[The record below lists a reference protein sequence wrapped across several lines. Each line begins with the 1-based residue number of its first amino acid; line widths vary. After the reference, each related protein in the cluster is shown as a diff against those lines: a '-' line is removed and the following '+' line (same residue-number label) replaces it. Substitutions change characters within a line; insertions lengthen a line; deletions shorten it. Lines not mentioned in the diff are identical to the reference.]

1 MAHEW
6 QAAQEKRSVLMNLS
20 VVIALIIAW
29 FLLSYSEGVVPQ
41 SPIVSEPSVGIHSNI
56 KKNKQKHI
64 IDIIRP
70 EREKLTQLNLN
81 PSGVGGDTST
91 YSNSLPQVDEGNV
104 NKVSDNGEV
113 DVPKDV
119 KLDQKTKEEV
129 PDKLQVWKHSHIEFH
144 CNIKVDG
151 LYERMDSHD
160 SNQILFMKQSSAGE
174 STYYLY
180 QSKHDHWV
188 FTSTL
193 EKVEQNKGIIQSS
206 KTGPSPIGLSFK
218 SFCNNRWGIEPGL
231 EVSVKSSP
239 PPPPP
244 PPPPP
249 VQQQQHQSPKQQN
262 HKPSH
267 DELLSR
273 IKTPKAKTEKLK
285 SLNAFDKGRSPVD
298 EEDDED
304 DTSTTNATR
313 AKQLLLQSERQAAE
327 AVALKAQEAIAEVAR
342 LQAQDAAEKS
352 SSEPSRLMKMV
363 KSLSQATT
371 PNPNAPNDVIAPD
384 LKARLQSA
392 MAQRSKSDQK
402 YEGGKRLFFFLLLVS
417 ICFSSMS
424 CTPITANCFLI
435 CVFYSLHRGSG

>member
-91 YSNSLPQVDEGNV
+91 YSNSLPQVDEGTV
-104 NKVSDNGEV
+104 NKVSDNGGV

-119 KLDQKTKEEV
+119 KLDQKTEEV

-151 LYERMDSHD
+151 LYEKMDSHD

-231 EVSVKSSP
+231 EVSVKSS
-239 PPPPP
+239 PPPP

-352 SSEPSRLMKMV
+352 SSEPSRLVNMI
-363 KSLSQATT
+363 KSQSQATN
-371 PNPNAPNDVIAPD
+371 PNPPHDVIAPD

-392 MAQRSKSDQK
+392 IAQRSKSDQK
-402 YEGGKRLFFFLLLVS
+402 YEGGNCFFFFLLLVS
-417 ICFSSMS
+417 ICFSST
-424 CTPITANCFLI
+424 CLHPPPNTANCFFFV
-435 CVFYSLHRGSG
+435 CVLFFPQR